1 MWWNSSEHQLSMWPN
16 LSWAEQEESKNCTV
30 LALITQAG
38 ADANIKHW
46 EKFPSV
52 QLKKQYTAF

>member
-1 MWWNSSEHQLSMWPN
+1 VWPN
-16 LSWAEQEESKNCTV
+16 LSCAEQQESKNCTV